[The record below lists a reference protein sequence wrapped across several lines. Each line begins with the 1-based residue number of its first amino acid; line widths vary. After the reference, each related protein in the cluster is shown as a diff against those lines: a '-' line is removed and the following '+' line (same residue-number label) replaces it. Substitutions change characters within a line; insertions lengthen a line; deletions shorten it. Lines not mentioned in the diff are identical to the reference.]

1 MLTTVKISSHRTE
14 KKDGTHPVG
23 LAMFITTPNIQII
36 GRRKVR
42 RVKLRVRFTVTGFD
56 QYGMPFTD
64 HVETENVS
72 RTGGCL
78 IFDRDLRRNQSI
90 RLEARNGLQFP
101 AKVRWCVHVDGILRR
116 CGFELTPSSQ
126 KNNGWIVADSTHQRS
141 QNGQDSVTDL
151 QLWFPFVGDES

>member
-1 MLTTVKISSHRTE
+1 
-14 KKDGTHPVG
+14 
-23 LAMFITTPNIQII
+23 MFTTTPKIQI

-42 RVKLRVRFTVTGFD
+42 RVKLRIRFTVTGFD

-78 IFDRDLRRNQSI
+78 VFDRDLRRNQSI

-126 KNNGWIVADSTHQRS
+126 KNNGWIVADSTRQHS
-141 QNGQDSVTDL
+141 KTGQDSVTDL
-151 QLWFPFVGDES
+151 QLWFPFVGEKP

>member
-1 MLTTVKISSHRTE
+1 
-14 KKDGTHPVG
+14 
-23 LAMFITTPNIQII
+23 MFTTTPNIQI

-42 RVKLRVRFTVTGFD
+42 RVKLRIRFTVTGFD

-78 IFDRDLRRNQSI
+78 VFDRDLRRNQSL
-90 RLEARNGLQFP
+90 RLQARNGLQFL

-126 KNNGWIVADSTHQRS
+126 KNNGWIVADSTRQYS
-141 QNGQDSVTDL
+141 KNGQDSVTDL

>member
-1 MLTTVKISSHRTE
+1 
-14 KKDGTHPVG
+14 
-23 LAMFITTPNIQII
+23 MFTTTPNFQI

-42 RVKLRVRFTVTGFD
+42 RVKLRIRFTVTGFD

-64 HVETENVS
+64 LVETENVS

-78 IFDRDLRRNQSI
+78 VFDRDLRRNQSI

-101 AKVRWCVHVDGILRR
+101 ARVRWCVHVDGILRR

-126 KNNGWIVADSTHQRS
+126 RNNGWVVADPTRQYSRS
-141 QNGQDSVTDL
+141 NESVPDL
-151 QLWFPFVGDES
+151 QLWFPFVADDAHSSGSSDS

>member
-1 MLTTVKISSHRTE
+1 
-14 KKDGTHPVG
+14 
-23 LAMFITTPNIQII
+23 MFTTTPKIQI

-42 RVKLRVRFTVTGFD
+42 RVKVRIRFTVTGFD

-64 HVETENVS
+64 LVETENVS

-78 IFDRDLRRNQSI
+78 VFDRDLRRNQSI

-101 AKVRWCVHVDGILRR
+101 ARVRWCVHVDGILRR

-126 KNNGWIVADSTHQRS
+126 RNNGWVVADPTRQYSR
-141 QNGQDSVTDL
+141 NNESVPDL
-151 QLWFPFVGDES
+151 QLWFPFVADDAHSSGSSDS

>member
-1 MLTTVKISSHRTE
+1 MLTTVKIPSHRTE

-23 LAMFITTPNIQII
+23 LAMFTTTPNIQV
-36 GRRKVR
+36 GRRKAR

-78 IFDRDLRRNQSI
+78 VFDRDLRRNQSI

-126 KNNGWIVADSTHQRS
+126 KNNGWIVADSTRQHS
-141 QNGQDSVTDL
+141 KTGQDSVTDL